1 MITAAKPVTIVIADD
16 DLDDCLLM
24 REALEENGLVSGI
37 RFVGDGEELLQYL
50 RRQGRY
56 TESKD
61 VPCPALIL
69 LDLNMPRM
77 DGREALV
84 EIKSDTRL
92 RHIPVIVLTTSA
104 TDEDIIRS
112 YALGANSFIVKPVT
126 FAALVQVMKSVIHY
140 WLTTVKLPPHP
151 RYACIP

>member
-1 MITAAKPVTIVIADD
+1 MLTFAKTVTIVIADD
-16 DLDDCLLM
+16 DLDDCLLI

-37 RFVGDGEELLQYL
+37 HFVGDGEELLEYL

-56 TESKD
+56 AGSKD
-61 VPCPALIL
+61 ISCPVLIL

-77 DGREALV
+77 DGREALA
-84 EIKSDTRL
+84 EIKNDPRL
-92 RHIPVIVLTTSA
+92 RHIPIIVLTTSA
-104 TDEDIIRS
+104 TDEDISRS

-126 FAALVQVMKSVIHY
+126 FEALVQVMHCVIHY

-151 RYACIP
+151 RNAFTL